1 MNLPLAVPFTMQTLE
16 DWVIAFRPI
25 SIYMTDKQYA
35 HFTNLV
41 SANVLQ
47 YKGIPIRFLDA
58 PKPA

>member
-1 MNLPLAVPFTMQTLE
+1 MNFPFPAPFTMQTLE
-16 DWVIAFRPI
+16 DWVTAFRST

-41 SANVLQ
+41 TANALQ